1 MEYIKYKCEE
11 SAKRKG
17 KNFTMCI
24 GLRIFKKENIT
35 QLIKWIHSEEEL
47 MQWAGP
53 AYSFPFTE
61 MQMLEELNIAEK
73 ECNKLIYSVLEKE
86 GNIII
91 GHCQVLIDKK
101 NNSARLGRILIG
113 NPTFRGK
120 GFGQQ
125 IIKELLKIGFV
136 DLKLHRIDL
145 GVFDFNTKAI
155 KTYENSGFKKE
166 GLLRDYRKVG
176 DEYWSLINMS
186 ILKKEYHEL
195 VETTVY

>member
-1 MEYIKYKCEE
+1 
-11 SAKRKG
+11 
-17 KNFTMCI
+17 MCI

-61 MQMLEELNIAEK
+61 MQMLEELNIAKK

-101 NNSARLGRILIG
+101 NNSARLGKILIG

-120 GFGQQ
+120 GLGQQ

-186 ILKKEYHEL
+186 ILEKEYHEL
-195 VETTVY
+195 VETTVH